1 MYFYVTRMSF
11 IYVFIMNP
19 LETSHHSNHYLPT
32 RYVAN
37 GEDVKK
43 KILTARDIDFFY

>member
-1 MYFYVTRMSF
+1 MCHSYVLLCHS
-11 IYVFIMNP
+11 YVIMMNP
-19 LETSHHSNHYLPT
+19 PETNHHSNHYLPT

-43 KILTARDIDFFY
+43 NSYGERH